1 MAPQRKKPVAG
12 KKFGNSF
19 FCAKNFPRTF
29 SFSSEDPPKK
39 FGGDVWLSSFFMYPI
54 GYKMHFFT
62 PTDDINILV
71 HAKILS
77 IPSSVWIGDNT
88 ALITGGV
95 VWEGQGWTLLLLEKR
110 RFFLMHALGP

>member
-1 MAPQRKKPVAG
+1 MRAG
-12 KKFGNSF
+12 GVPKIFRGLF
-19 FCAKNFPRTF
+19 HFRPRT
-29 SFSSEDPPKK
+29 PPKK
-39 FGGDVWLSSFFMYPI
+39 FGDDVWLSSFFMYPI

-95 VWEGQGWTLLLLEKR
+95 VWEGQGWALLLLEKR